1 MLYNNNNNTLLQIN
15 FVVTMVTMVAY
26 IINVFVGIKGL
37 MYEVE
42 VI

>member
-15 FVVTMVTMVAY
+15 FVVTMVTMVTC